1 MLRTKLSVG
10 FAEECLPFLGF
21 TQREKGIIVVAASMK
36 CRDCGTAVEKEAQF
50 CPKCFA
56 HIEPPTLW
64 QRFLG
69 LLKGDNKPRKPFIT
83 IKKAV
88 SICSTDAKGQHHEY
102 HSLDDV
108 PPELRKE
115 VEKLQSEELKATLNS
130 SSLDGL
136 TTITSRKTTT
146 LFRVKDA
153 SGNERTYHALD
164 ELPPEIRAAFE
175 RAQDKK
181 KG

>member
-1 MLRTKLSVG
+1 MLLASLSTYQ
-10 FAEECLPFLGF
+10 C
-21 TQREKGIIVVAASMK
+21 Q
-36 CRDCGTAVEKEAQF
+36 
-50 CPKCFA
+50 
-56 HIEPPTLW
+56 
-64 QRFLG
+64 LG
-69 LLKGDNKPRKPFIT
+69 LGVTLT
-83 IKKAV
+83 
-88 SICSTDAKGQHHEY
+88 
-102 HSLDDV
+102 
-108 PPELRKE
+108 
-115 VEKLQSEELKATLNS
+115 EKLQSEELKATLNS

-153 SGNERTYHALD
+153 SGNERTYHSLD